1 MLDQKTVRE
10 FINELGSNSP
20 VPGGGSVAALAAS
33 LASGLGSMVRSEE
46 HTSELQSQ

>member
-20 VPGGGSVAALAAS
+20 VPGVE
-33 LASGLGSMVRSEE
+33 V
-46 HTSELQSQ
+46 LQHLQHL